1 LIKVDIFLEQNH
13 GPNLLR
19 ASQNSLDY
27 PSPLLQLRHWQSLMR
42 LCFGL
47 FFLLSGCAV
56 WGPDYQNPQIDIPKE
71 WKTKDSLAR
80 ISGEKIPEMA
90 WWSKY
95 HDPLLLKLVQEALAR
110 NNSIQSAVG
119 AIYKT
124 RAILQQIQMNWVPTV
139 NAGAGYISTDHQI
152 DNSTFSSLP
161 FPAFTAGFI
170 PNYSLNILQ
179 QLRNQEQA
187 EANIAASVAAKNAV
201 RLVVIGQVVGS
212 YFGLREEE
220 YRLTQ
225 QRELVLNLQAMVDR
239 YKEAHQEGLISL
251 FTLQQYQIQ
260 LAKARVEVPVIEYNI
275 VRLGNAIHALLNEN
289 PGPIAPSIQPF
300 LQTEYQGVMSANL
313 PSTLLKNRPDVI
325 LAEAVLRQSSANIGV
340 NTTFFFPTIRLT
352 TPLGLA
358 SSSLNQLTNTQNSY
372 WQYQGGI
379 NMPILNLGAF
389 GAIKSAKAQYYSDY
403 YAYIDTLRNA
413 FASVDSALASHQ
425 KYTESLDHILVFFQT
440 THDRLDNEQARHDG
454 GLVPYPSVLA
464 LKVNLNE
471 AAIQAAQSKLAQ
483 LMSVVNLYQ
492 DMGGGY
498 GYANNEKAN
507 DLGEGHRFDDLL

>member
-1 LIKVDIFLEQNH
+1 
-13 GPNLLR
+13 
-19 ASQNSLDY
+19 
-27 PSPLLQLRHWQSLMR
+27 MR
-42 LCFGL
+42 LWFALFG
-47 FFLLSGCAV
+47 LLSGCAI
-56 WGPDYQNPQIDIPKE
+56 WGPDYEKPTVDQPKQWE
-71 WKTKDSLAR
+71 SKDSRAT
-80 ISGEKIPEMA
+80 ISAKQITEMA
-90 WWSKY
+90 WWGKY
-95 HDPLLLKLVQEALAR
+95 HDPLLLKLVQQALDQ
-110 NNSIQSAVG
+110 NNSIQSAIG
-119 AIYKT
+119 TIYKT

-139 NAGAGYISTDHQI
+139 NAGAGYISTDHQV
-152 DNSTFSSLP
+152 DSSTFSSLP

-187 EANIAASVAAKNAV
+187 EANIAASIAAKNAV
-201 RLVVIGQVVGS
+201 RLVIIGQVVGS

-225 QRELVLNLQAMVDR
+225 QKQLVENLQAIVDR
-239 YKEAHQEGLISL
+239 YTEAHREGLISF
-251 FTLQQYQIQ
+251 FTLQQYQIE
-260 LAKARVEVPVIEYNI
+260 LAKAQVEVPVIEYNI

-289 PGPIAPSIQPF
+289 PGPIASPIQPYM
-300 LQTEYQGVMSANL
+300 QIEYKGVISANL
-313 PSTLLKNRPDVI
+313 PSAILKNRPDVI

-358 SSSLNQLTNTQNSY
+358 SSSLNQLTHTQNSY

-413 FASVDSALASHQ
+413 FASVDSAFASHQ

-440 THDRLDNEQARHDG
+440 THDRLDNEQARYDG

-464 LKVNLNE
+464 LKVNLNQ

>member
-1 LIKVDIFLEQNH
+1 
-13 GPNLLR
+13 
-19 ASQNSLDY
+19 
-27 PSPLLQLRHWQSLMR
+27 MR
-42 LCFGL
+42 LCLAL
-47 FFLLSGCAV
+47 FALLSGCAI
-56 WGPDYQNPQIDIPKE
+56 WGPDYEKPPVAPPGQWE
-71 WKTKDSLAR
+71 SKDSRAA
-80 ISGEKIPEMA
+80 ISAKQITEMA
-90 WWSKY
+90 WWGKY
-95 HDPLLLKLVQEALAR
+95 RDPLLMTLVQKALDQ
-110 NNSIQSAVG
+110 NNTIQSAIG
-119 AIYKT
+119 TIYKT

-139 NAGAGYISTDHQI
+139 NAGAGYISTDHQV

-225 QRELVLNLQAMVDR
+225 QKQLVTNLKAIVDR
-239 YKEAHQEGLISL
+239 YTEAHREGLISF
-251 FTLQQYQIQ
+251 FTLQQYQIE
-260 LAKARVEVPVIEYNI
+260 LARAEVEVPVIEYNI

-289 PGPIAPSIQPF
+289 PGPIAPPAQPY
-300 LQTEYQGVMSANL
+300 LQIEYKGIISANL
-313 PSTLLKNRPDVI
+313 PSTILKNRPDVV

-340 NTTFFFPTIRLT
+340 NTTFFFPTLRLT

-358 SSSLNQLTNTQNSY
+358 SSSLNQLTHTQNSY

-425 KYTESLDHILVFFQT
+425 KYTESLDQILVFFHT
-440 THDRLDNEQARHDG
+440 TQDRLGNEQARYDG

-464 LKVNLNE
+464 LKVNLNQ

-498 GYANNEKAN
+498 GYGNNEKAN

>member
-1 LIKVDIFLEQNH
+1 
-13 GPNLLR
+13 
-19 ASQNSLDY
+19 
-27 PSPLLQLRHWQSLMR
+27 MR
-42 LCFGL
+42 LCIAL
-47 FFLLSGCAV
+47 FALLSGCAI
-56 WGPDYQNPQIDIPKE
+56 WGPDYEKPKVDQPGQ
-71 WKTKDSLAR
+71 WSSKDSRATLSAKQ
-80 ISGEKIPEMA
+80 ITEMA
-90 WWSKY
+90 WWGKY
-95 HDPLLLKLVQEALAR
+95 QDPLLLKLVQQALDR

-139 NAGAGYISTDHQI
+139 NAGAGYISTDHQV
-152 DNSTFSSLP
+152 DSSTFSSLP

-187 EANIAASVAAKNAV
+187 EANIATSVAAKNAV

-225 QRELVLNLQAMVDR
+225 QKQLVLNLQAIVDR
-239 YKEAHQEGLISL
+239 YTEAHREGLISF
-251 FTLQQYQIQ
+251 FTLQQYQIE
-260 LAKARVEVPVIEYNI
+260 LAKAQVEVPVIEYNI

-289 PGPIAPSIQPF
+289 PGPIAPSVQPYM
-300 LQTEYQGVMSANL
+300 QIEYKGVISANL
-313 PSTLLKNRPDVI
+313 PSTILKNRPDVI

-358 SSSLNQLTNTQNSY
+358 SSSLNQLTHTQNSY

-425 KYTESLDHILVFFQT
+425 KYTESLEHILLFFRT
-440 THDRLDNEQARHDG
+440 THDRLDNEQARYDG
-454 GLVPYPSVLA
+454 GLVPYPAVLA
-464 LKVNLNE
+464 LKVNLNQ
-471 AAIQAAQSKLAQ
+471 AAIQSAQSKLAQ